1 MPLVVVPLNV
11 SARQSGSSRVVHNPA
26 AKTPDTSR
34 SGEGHLMKTVQ
45 EIRER
50 ADNHRKLSEGYLNDG
65 DMDEAY
71 IQRALQNTLLWT
83 IGDVK

>member
-1 MPLVVVPLNV
+1 
-11 SARQSGSSRVVHNPA
+11 
-26 AKTPDTSR
+26 
-34 SGEGHLMKTVQ
+34 MKTEQ

-50 ADNHRKLSEGYLNDG
+50 ADSHRKLSEGYLNDG